1 MKSETPHRLEIA
13 AACGLAAVLTAAVAQ
28 AQYVTGF
35 ENPPFT
41 PGAIASQDSWISGG
55 TVSSVRTASDISALL
70 TASGLNA
77 DETVHSGTQA
87 LLMSGGE
94 GSVTTRRFVTGL
106 ESETYVSLDAWVRP
120 LDRRLDVGATN
131 VGNSFLVLE
140 DSSNSS
146 AGRAAAV
153 RFGYDTSALAHI
165 DYATSVSGIWQST
178 GLSWDPDTWYNITM
192 NLDMAAQTYD
202 FYLDGA
208 KVNSSPIPFYSGNT
222 VTSIGGVRFY
232 RGGAQAGMIIDDLT
246 IVPEPASIALLLA
259 GGCALLLRRKR

>member
-1 MKSETPHRLEIA
+1 M
-13 AACGLAAVLTAAVAQ
+13 TAAIAQ

-35 ENPPFT
+35 ESPPFT

-55 TVSSVRTASDISALL
+55 TVSSVRTANDISTLL
-70 TASGLNA
+70 TTSGLNA
-77 DETVHSGTQA
+77 DDTVHSGTQA

-106 ESETYVSLDAWVRP
+106 ESETYVTLDAWVRP

-131 VGNSFLVLE
+131 LGNSFIVLE
-140 DSSNSS
+140 DSSNAS

-153 RFGYDTSALAHI
+153 RFGYDTNALAHI
-165 DYATSVSGIWQST
+165 DYATSVTGIWQST
-178 GLSWDPDTWYNITM
+178 GMAWDPDTWYNVTM
-192 NLDMAAQTYD
+192 SLDMAAQTYD

-208 KVNSSPIPFYSGNT
+208 KVNSSPIAFYQGNT
-222 VTSIGGVRFY
+222 VNSIGGVRFY
-232 RGGAQAGMIIDDLT
+232 RGGAQAGMIVDDLT
-246 IVPEPASIALLLA
+246 IVPEPASIALLLV